1 VIKVF
6 IGIFVSEQL
15 IMETVGDEIPLLI
28 ATNIGARGL
37 SLEIR
42 SLMVVPLKIREKIF
56 GVLIAANRHYRVYP
70 SSEMLREIRT
80 LTGGEVVCLTGD
92 LGTGKTCLVQGIG
105 RGLGVVDRI
114 TSPTFTLI
122 NEYPARLPLFHIDLY
137 RLETVGDL
145 EDIGL
150 DELLYDQA
158 VLAVEWADKLADKL
172 FGEYLSLRLEIIA
185 DDFRKITLIA
195 YGQNGVDL
203 IKALEAQLNLEG
215 AGRLILD
222 PSN

>member
-1 VIKVF
+1 MISSKIDITTHSVAETQALGQQ
-6 IGIFVSEQL
+6 IGTL
-15 IMETVGDEIPLLI
+15 IQQPLIIALI
-28 ATNIGARGL
+28 
-37 SLEIR
+37 
-42 SLMVVPLKIREKIF
+42 
-56 GVLIAANRHYRVYP
+56 
-70 SSEMLREIRT
+70 
-80 LTGGEVVCLTGD
+80 GD
-92 LGTGKTCLVQGIG
+92 LGSGKTAFVQGLAQ
-105 RGLGVVDRI
+105 GLEVPADYYI

-137 RLETVGDL
+137 RLETAGDL